1 MRKRMVVWLLAGGAG
16 VALLYLWLRPRPLAV
31 ELATVD
37 RGEVVAELR
46 AEGKT
51 RARTGTHEEVSAP
64 FAGAWSPM
72 PLEVGDRVARGAV
85 LGRLAPVPLD
95 GAAAEA
101 ARSRVQAAEV
111 RWTERRDALTRGQRL
126 FDSGA
131 LATETLEH
139 LRAEEV
145 AAAGEL
151 AAARAALGGGR
162 RITVR
167 SPLAGQVLRAPEP
180 HARSVP
186 AGTLLLEIGDPKA
199 LDVLVDLRTA
209 DAVTLHPGTRA
220 TLRVSPD
227 TPPIAATVQRV
238 EPSAFTEVSPLGIEE
253 QRVNVVLAF
262 DRPPSGLGVGWRVDV
277 TLVAGEASGVVRLP
291 VAALVRQGSDW
302 AVWVAEG
309 GRAHLRP
316 VSLGLMGSDLVEVR
330 TGLGPGAVVILRPE
344 DAVVEG
350 RRVTR
355 PPE

>member
-1 MRKRMVVWLLAGGAG
+1 MPNRKVGWLVAG
-16 VALLYLWLRPRPLAV
+16 VAAVVLLYLWLRPRPLVV
-31 ELATVD
+31 EVAEVD
-37 RGEVVAELR
+37 RGIVVAELR
-46 AEGKT
+46 AEGRT
-51 RARTGTHEEVSAP
+51 RARTGAHEEVSAP
-64 FAGAWSPM
+64 FAGAWSPL
-72 PLEVGDRVARGAV
+72 PLEVGDRVVRGAL
-85 LGRLAPVPLD
+85 LGHLAPLPLD

-101 ARSRVQAAEV
+101 ARTRMQAAEV
-111 RWTERRDALTRGQRL
+111 RWTERRDALARGQRL

-131 LATETLEH
+131 LATEALEH

-209 DAVTLHPGTRA
+209 DAVPIHPGTRA
-220 TLRVSPD
+220 SLRVAPD
-227 TPPIAATVQRV
+227 APAFAATVQRI

-262 DRPPSGLGVGWRVDV
+262 DRPPAGLGVGWRVDA
-277 TLVAGEASGVVRLP
+277 TFIAGEAANVVRLP
-291 VAALVRQGSDW
+291 VAALVREGSDW
-302 AVWVAEG
+302 AVWVVEE
-309 GRAHLRP
+309 GRARLRP
-316 VSLGLMGSDLVEVR
+316 VALGLMGSDLVEVR
-330 TGLGPGAVVILRPE
+330 SGVAPGASVILRPE
-344 DAVVEG
+344 DAVAEG
-350 RRVTR
+350 RRVAGGR
-355 PPE
+355 E